1 MPSDLY
7 HLSHVHYHP
16 TEDYPA
22 LSKFA
27 VMEKRPRLLLPL
39 NRPDV
44 PHLATK
50 LTDSAS
56 KAVRL
61 AWSTDHDH
69 ILFGPSGKL
78 RNKRFRSYEAAWNQ
92 EEVEHEVVARK
103 TYLGVNAEEVAGRFQ
118 KDVAEGRVVLSVRG
132 GKTGA
137 VDVDLGEKQAGP
149 PSRADRSMP
158 LRPASEALPPIEEAP

>member
-22 LSKFA
+22 LSSFA

-78 RNKRFRSYEAAWNQ
+78 RNKRFRSYESAWNQ
-92 EEVEHEVVARK
+92 EEVEYEVVARK
-103 TYLGVNAEEVAGRFQ
+103 TYLGERAEKVAGRFQ
-118 KDVAEGRVVLSVRG
+118 KDVAQGNVVLSVRG
-132 GKTGA
+132 GETGA
-137 VDVDLGEKQAGP
+137 VDVDLSEKQAGP
-149 PSRADRSMP
+149 PSRVSRSMP
-158 LRPASEALPPIEEAP
+158 PEPASEALPPIEEAP

>member
-16 TEDYPA
+16 TEDYPP
-22 LSKFA
+22 LSRFA

-44 PHLATK
+44 PHLASK

-78 RNKRFRSYEAAWNQ
+78 RNKRFQSYESAWNR
-92 EEVEHEVVARK
+92 EEVEYEVVARK
-103 TYLGVNAEEVAGRFQ
+103 TYLGQSANEVAKQFQ
-118 KDVAEGRVVLSVRG
+118 EDVAQGRVVLSVRG
-132 GKTGA
+132 GETGA
-137 VDVDLGEKQAGP
+137 VDVDPGEKQVGP
-149 PSRADRSMP
+149 PSKAGRSMP
-158 LRPASEALPPIEEAP
+158 AGPAPEAPPSGKEAP